1 MDIETIKQIAEDRI
15 ISDLCIKWFELY
27 QIESLRILTI
37 DELNDKIRLYN
48 EIQKFYKKIN
58 QK

>member
-37 DELNDKIRLYN
+37 DELNDKIRLHN